1 MSRATPEP
9 SKTSAPAARV
19 FDGRRH
25 GYVPPKTLSISPAL
39 SLQRKAARTIDPITY
54 EVIRHALWHVNEE
67 HGATIQRLS
76 GSPVAMYALDLNP
89 SILTE
94 DGEFVY
100 FGPYMQYMSGVTDT
114 QVKWILEYRS
124 DNPGIRDG
132 DMFLANDPWVGAA
145 HQQDVML
152 ICPVFWKGQLFCWV
166 TNCLHQYDIGGIT
179 PSSFCGSAKD
189 AFEEGICIPPVKIVE
204 DNVIRRDIEEVYLRA
219 SRKPE
224 AVALDFRA
232 QLAGNFTARER
243 ILTLVRRYG
252 PEAVKGVMRKIIDN
266 AEAAFV
272 RKLKRLPD
280 GVWRERSYV
289 ECCRPGDR
297 GTYRVVL
304 TLRKKGARLVFEN
317 EGTAPQGGAM
327 NATYSGWR
335 GAIMVALNE
344 LLCWD
349 QYFCIGG
356 ALRHVEFNPTPGT
369 FNCADFP
376 ASVSTAP
383 IQAMEISVYPAYNVL
398 SKMIHPDPELRK
410 DIMCIGGTSQW
421 PATIF
426 RGTDQWGEPYGYIL
440 VDPIGGA
447 IGAFATGDGI
457 STGGQSRT
465 PICKLPNVEHT
476 EQTFPLLFLYRKE
489 VVDSGGAG
497 RWRGGLSAESCF
509 IPHRTGVVTQDTLS
523 SGNAIPTSPGM
534 MGGYPGAPN
543 VYKFK
548 RGTDVLDRFAQRR
561 IPGDI
566 AELAGTDV
574 TLALRQENFVQ
585 EPRDA
590 YSVVWSAAGG
600 FGDPFE
606 REPERVREDVIENAC
621 VSVGAALEIY
631 GVVLTDDGRVD
642 APATSALR
650 QSRRD
655 ARRRKNGSASRLE
668 GEILSHLTA
677 SLDLRREDDGVHL
690 ACSRCGADLGSSR
703 GNYKDRC
710 VRHDADITAANPNLG
725 DYRRYIDERPVFR
738 QFFCPG
744 CGALVENE
752 VARESDPV
760 LHDIELHPS
769 LPRQKRSPEST
780 KSSRRAKPPGH
791 TESSRHTKSS
801 RPTKSS
807 GPTKSARR
815 RPESKSESSR
825 RRAAGPDS
833 GPRRN
838 DRK

>member
-1 MSRATPEP
+1 MPKISEMKGTA
-9 SKTSAPAARV
+9 
-19 FDGRRH
+19 FDGRKM
-25 GYVPPKTLSISPAL
+25 GYVPPKKLSISRKL
-39 SLQRKAARTIDPITY
+39 KLQSKHVKSIDPITY
-54 EVIRHALWHVNEE
+54 EVVRHALWHVNEE

-114 QVKWILEYRS
+114 QVKWVLEYRS

-152 ICPVFWKGQLFCWV
+152 ICPVFWKGELFCWV
-166 TNCLHQYDIGGIT
+166 TNCLHQYDLGGIT

-204 DNVIRRDIEEVYLRA
+204 GNEIRRDIEELYLRS

-232 QLAGNFTARER
+232 QLAGNITARDR
-243 ILTLVRRYG
+243 VLALIHRYG
-252 PEAVKGVMRKIIDN
+252 PEVVKGVMKRIIDN
-266 AEAAFV
+266 AEAAFLK
-272 RKLKRLPD
+272 KLKCLPD

-297 GTYRVVL
+297 GTYRVIL
-304 TLRKKGARLVFEN
+304 TLRKKGSKLVFEN
-317 EGTAPQGGAM
+317 DGTAPQSGAM

-335 GAIMVALNE
+335 GSIMVALNQ

-356 ALRHVEFNPTPGT
+356 ALRHVEFDPTPGT
-369 FNCADFP
+369 FNCANFP

-383 IQAMEISVYPAYNVL
+383 IQAMEISLYPAYNVL
-398 SKMIHPDPELRK
+398 SKMIHSDEEMRK

-426 RGTDQWGEPYGYIL
+426 RGTDQWGEPYGYLL

-497 RWRGGLSAESCF
+497 RYRGGLSAESCF
-509 IPHRTGVVTQDTLS
+509 IPHRTDSITQDTLS
-523 SGNAIPTSPGM
+523 SGNAIPTSPGL
-534 MGGYPGAPN
+534 MGGYPATTN
-543 VYKFK
+543 AYKFK
-548 RGTDVLDRFAQRR
+548 RGTDILERMAAREMPANISDVK
-561 IPGDI
+561 G
-566 AELAGTDV
+566 EEV
-574 TLALRQENFVQ
+574 TLQLRQENFLQ
-585 EPRDA
+585 QARDVYA
-590 YSVVWSAAGG
+590 VIWSAGGG
-600 FGDPFE
+600 FGDPLE
-606 REPERVREDVIENAC
+606 RDPSSVREDVIDHRS
-621 VSVGAALEIY
+621 VSIAAAREIY
-631 GVVLTDDGRVD
+631 GVVISADGVVDATATRMLRISRREANRKKDGRV
-642 APATSALR
+642 ARLGGALL
-650 QSRRD
+650 
-655 ARRRKNGSASRLE
+655 AR
-668 GEILSHLTA
+668 LTD
-677 SLDLRREDDGVHL
+677 SLDLRREEDGVHA
-690 ACSRCGADLGSSR
+690 ACCRCAVDLGLAR
-703 GNYKDRC
+703 GNYKDQC
-710 VRHDADITAANPNLG
+710 VRRDADITAANPNIG
-725 DYRRYIDERPVFR
+725 DYRRYIDDRPVFR

-744 CGALVENE
+744 CGSLIENE
-752 VARESDPV
+752 VARENDPV
-760 LHDIELHPS
+760 LHDIELHV
-769 LPRQKRSPEST
+769 R
-780 KSSRRAKPPGH
+780 
-791 TESSRHTKSS
+791 
-801 RPTKSS
+801 
-807 GPTKSARR
+807 
-815 RPESKSESSR
+815 
-825 RRAAGPDS
+825 
-833 GPRRN
+833 
-838 DRK
+838 